1 LATQKL
7 FFIYVSKHDEWQER
21 EKTDWDYVYSM
32 TRFFHWW
39 IKRIFNIDF
48 NLQADILPVVPG
60 KLFDRMSVAYLMRD
74 HKERGNKIYHFY
86 LAYFKPFWTD
96 CGTEGYSADNFGM
109 VEWKRP
115 DKTCADSMRSKY
127 FADVNCPKVSHLITH
142 EVLRNKGNKR
152 KEYFDAVHDL
162 WNRHLHNEL
171 PYLYYNERFTEV
183 SKSSSYRYVTLDIKQ
198 LKSIL

>member
-1 LATQKL
+1 VQKL
-7 FFIYVSKHDEWQER
+7 FFIYVSKHNEWQER

-32 TRFFHWW
+32 ARFFHWW
-39 IKRIFNIDF
+39 IRRLFNIDF

-74 HKERGNKIYHFY
+74 HKERGSNVYHFY

-115 DKTCADSMRSKY
+115 SNTCVDSMRSKY
-127 FADVNCPKVSHLITH
+127 FADVNCPKVSHLISH
-142 EVLRNKGNKR
+142 EVLRTKGNKR

-162 WNRHLHNEL
+162 WNRHLHEGL

-183 SKSSSYRYVTLDIKQ
+183 SKNSTYKYVTLDIKR
-198 LKSIL
+198 LRSIL